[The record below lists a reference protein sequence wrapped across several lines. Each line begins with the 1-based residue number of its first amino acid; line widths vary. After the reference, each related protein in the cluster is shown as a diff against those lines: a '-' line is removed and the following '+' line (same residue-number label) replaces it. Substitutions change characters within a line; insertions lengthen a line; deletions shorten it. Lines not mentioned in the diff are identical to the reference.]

1 MPRIAVV
8 GDYTPE
14 FESHPATT
22 EAIHLA
28 GRSLGMEITVEW
40 VPTTEVSEER
50 LRGFQGIWAAPG
62 SPYKS
67 FRGMLDAIRFA
78 RERRWPFVGT

>member
-8 GDYTPE
+8 GDYNPE

-22 EAIHLA
+22 EALQLA
-28 GRSLGMEITVEW
+28 GRSLGWEAAVEW
-40 VPTTEVSEER
+40 VPTPEISEER
-50 LRGFQGIWAAPG
+50 LRGFDAMWAAPG
-62 SPYKS
+62 APYKS

-78 RERRWPFVGT
+78 RERMWPFVGT

>member
-1 MPRIAVV
+1 MSRIAVV

-22 EAIHLA
+22 EALLLA
-28 GRSLGMEITVEW
+28 GRSLGLETTVEW
-40 VPTTEVSEER
+40 IPTPEASADR
-50 LRGFQGIWAAPG
+50 LRGFQGVWAAPG

-67 FRGMLDAIRFA
+67 FTGMLSAIRCA
-78 RERRWPFVGT
+78 RERMWPFVGT

>member
-22 EAIHLA
+22 EAVQLA
-28 GRSLGMEITVEW
+28 GRSLGLETTVEW
-40 VPTTEVSEER
+40 IPTTEVTEDR
-50 LRGFQGIWAAPG
+50 LHGFAGVWAAPG

-67 FRGMLDAIRFA
+67 FTGMLSAIRSA
-78 RERRWPFVGT
+78 RERLWPFVGT

>member
-22 EAIHLA
+22 EAILLA
-28 GRSLGMEITVEW
+28 GRSLGMETTVEW
-40 VPTTEVSEER
+40 VPTTEVSEDR
-50 LRGFQGIWAAPG
+50 LRGFDGIWAAPG

-67 FRGMLDAIRFA
+67 FSGMLAAIRFA

>member
-22 EAIHLA
+22 EALLLA
-28 GRSLGMEITVEW
+28 GRSLGLETVVEW
-40 VPTTEVSEER
+40 IPTTEAGEER
-50 LRGFQGIWAAPG
+50 LCGFQGIWAAPG

-67 FRGMLDAIRFA
+67 FAGMLAAIRGA

>member
-22 EAIHLA
+22 EAILLA
-28 GRSLGMEITVEW
+28 GRSLGLKTTVEW
-40 VPTTEVSEER
+40 VPTTEVTEDR
-50 LRGFQGIWAAPG
+50 LRGCQGIWAAPG

-67 FRGMLDAIRFA
+67 FTGMLSAIRLS
-78 RERRWPFVGT
+78 RERLWPFVGT

>member
-8 GDYTPE
+8 GDYNPQ

-22 EAIHLA
+22 EALQLA
-28 GRSLGMEITVEW
+28 GRSLGREVTVEW
-40 VPTTEVSEER
+40 VPTPEVSLER
-50 LRGFQGIWAAPG
+50 LHGFDAMWAAPG
-62 SPYKS
+62 APYKS

-78 RERRWPFVGT
+78 RERMWPFVGT

>member
-22 EAIHLA
+22 QALLLA
-28 GRSLGMEITVEW
+28 GRSLGMEATVEW
-40 VPTTEVSEER
+40 VPTTEVTEDR
-50 LRGFQGIWAAPG
+50 LRGFAGIWAAPG

-67 FRGMLDAIRFA
+67 FTGMLAAIRFA
-78 RERRWPFVGT
+78 RERLRPFVGT

>member
-1 MPRIAVV
+1 MPRVAVV

-22 EAIHLA
+22 EALLLA
-28 GRSLGMEITVEW
+28 GRSFGVETPVEW
-40 VPTTEVSEER
+40 IPTPEVSENR

-62 SPYKS
+62 APYKS
-67 FRGMLDAIRFA
+67 FRGMLAAIRFA

>member
-8 GDYTPE
+8 GDYNPE
-14 FESHPATT
+14 FQSHPATT
-22 EAIHLA
+22 EAIRLA
-28 GRSLGMEITVEW
+28 ARSLGTETTLEW
-40 VPTTEVSEER
+40 IPTTEANEER
-50 LRGFQGIWAAPG
+50 LRGFDAMWAAPG

>member
-14 FESHPATT
+14 FASHPATT
-22 EAIHLA
+22 EALLLA
-28 GRSLGMEITVEW
+28 GRSLGLEATVEW
-40 VPTTEVSEER
+40 VPTTEVTEDR

-67 FRGMLDAIRFA
+67 FTGMLGAIRCA
-78 RERRWPFVGT
+78 RERMWPFVGT

>member
-22 EAIHLA
+22 EAILLA
-28 GRSLGMEITVEW
+28 GRSLAMEATVEW
-40 VPTTEVSEER
+40 VPTTEVSEDR
-50 LRGFQGIWAAPG
+50 LRGFTGIWAAPG

-67 FRGMLDAIRFA
+67 FRGMLAAIRCA
-78 RERRWPFVGT
+78 RERMWPFVGT

>member
-22 EAIHLA
+22 EALLLA
-28 GRSLGMEITVEW
+28 GRSLGLETTVEW
-40 VPTTEVSEER
+40 VPTSEVSEER
-50 LRGFQGIWAAPG
+50 LRGFQGLWAAPG

-67 FRGMLDAIRFA
+67 FDGMLRAIRCA

>member
-1 MPRIAVV
+1 MPRVAVV

-22 EAIHLA
+22 EALLLA
-28 GRSLGMEITVEW
+28 GRSLGRETTVEW
-40 VPTTEVSEER
+40 MPTPEVSEDR

-67 FRGMLDAIRFA
+67 FTGMLSAIRFA
-78 RERRWPFVGT
+78 RERLRPFVGT

>member
-22 EAIHLA
+22 EAILLA
-28 GRSLGMEITVEW
+28 GRSLGAEATVEW
-40 VPTTEVSEER
+40 LPTTEVTEDR
-50 LRGFQGIWAAPG
+50 LHSFHGIWAAPG
-62 SPYKS
+62 SPYQS
-67 FRGMLDAIRFA
+67 FSGMLAAIRFA
-78 RERRWPFVGT
+78 RERLRPFVGT